1 MRRSSEGG
9 GRGVGVRLAAC
20 LRGKVRVLAHQFDR
34 DPPKQVRSSSSSP
47 VRRASL
53 PFFAQQTMGAH
64 SVESSAT
71 LRRSC
76 PVHARAPRRRP
87 PTGVSESVLRGRR
100 CHRQPLGPATSLP
113 LFSTSAETKAKARK
127 GGVPLL
133 PGETLIP
140 AQRRLLARALPQRGE
155 AAACRLHGRRLREGR
170 RRRSSRPFR
179 RGRAH
184 KVSMSS
190 ARPLVSPHRSPR
202 APTPG
207 PSPNQINTP
216 RPSHG
221 QTRGAGWGANRE
233 RARARKRRA
242 RARPEG

>member
-1 MRRSSEGG
+1 MTTHRGRKGQLVEKRQEDRPAHAQRGPACRACKSLGPTTAVFGSRRLDDNLSLPPCRGPPFMRRSSEGG

-140 AQRRLLARALPQRGE
+140 AQRRLLARARDGV
-155 AAACRLHGRRLREGR
+155 C
-170 RRRSSRPFR
+170 
-179 RGRAH
+179 
-184 KVSMSS
+184 
-190 ARPLVSPHRSPR
+190 
-202 APTPG
+202 
-207 PSPNQINTP
+207 
-216 RPSHG
+216 
-221 QTRGAGWGANRE
+221 
-233 RARARKRRA
+233 
-242 RARPEG
+242 